1 MARQYDG
8 NKTKVAEDTI
18 RSRPYNKNEI
28 AMGMLEYKLNALRKD
43 NLGNGWEE
51 VENHIEDAPNGQK
64 VVVLKRAKYEYR

>member
-8 NKTKVAEDTI
+8 IKTKVAEDTI
-18 RSRPYNKNEI
+18 RSRPYDKKEI
-28 AMGMLEYKLNALRKD
+28 AAGMLEYKLNALREG

-51 VENHIEDAPNGQK
+51 VENHIEDGPNGQK